1 MGNGMLTNFF
11 KFLFVLLLA
20 VNIVGCAYKSIPV
33 SAIGVRVE
41 KANFYDGKEAGIYE
55 GDVDIYNVKRRV
67 SWADDFFHPTYLS
80 ELYDPK
86 HIRDRPYMI
95 QKSVRNISF
104 DFKDIVWDT
113 PKPENNIYYERNGTL
128 TIIDEGKMKKFAVK
142 QQDGILTISHKY
154 KEWYNYP
161 AQSLLLFTV
170 PFDIVVTGITSG
182 LLIVVLGI
190 AL

>member
-1 MGNGMLTNFF
+1 MSCN
-11 KFLFVLLLA
+11 
-20 VNIVGCAYKSIPV
+20 
-33 SAIGVRVE
+33 E
-41 KANFYDGKEAGIYE
+41 
-55 GDVDIYNVKRRV
+55 
-67 SWADDFFHPTYLS
+67 
-80 ELYDPK
+80 
-86 HIRDRPYMI
+86 
-95 QKSVRNISF
+95 
-104 DFKDIVWDT
+104 T